1 MPLIRHTY
9 PTPLGD
15 MIALL
20 SGDGLCLLEFS
31 AGTRGLDT
39 EIAQVEAARGGPAP
53 PGASTLSARLG
64 VQLAAYFG
72 GRSRRFELPLDL
84 VGTPFQLEAWRAL
97 CVIPYGQTRSYA
109 EQARQ
114 IGRPSAV
121 RAVAAADGRNKV
133 CVVVP
138 CHRVIGSDG
147 SLIGYGG
154 GVERKRRLLAL
165 ERSGVPPA
173 APRNRGAAA
182 PRGFGARGARPQ
194 LSSAPAAPHRRV
206 PMRSRRKTMEEL
218 LAGRHV
224 VVTSGTGAQG
234 TAVVERLL
242 QAGAHCHVPS
252 RSQTASASATHE
264 RLHHRAGVDLTD
276 AAAVDAFYAG
286 VPQLWAS
293 VHLAGG
299 FAMAPIAATTRADF
313 LHLIELN
320 ALTTLLCCSAAV
332 RALRRGGAGGRIVN
346 VSARPGVEPRRG
358 AGMATYAASKA
369 AVTALT
375 LALAEELKDEHILVN
390 AIAPSTLDTA
400 ANRRAMPGADPSAWL
415 APQAAAEAV
424 LQLIAPANAEVSGA
438 VLPLYARV

>member
-64 VQLAAYFG
+64 VQLAEYFG
-72 GRSRRFELPLDL
+72 GRRRRFELPLDL

-97 CVIPYGQTRSYA
+97 CSIPYGQTRSYA

-147 SLIGYGG
+147 SLTGYGG
-154 GVERKRRLLAL
+154 GVERKRWLLAL

-173 APRNRGAAA
+173 APRG
-182 PRGFGARGARPQ
+182 
-194 LSSAPAAPHRRV
+194 
-206 PMRSRRKTMEEL
+206 
-218 LAGRHV
+218 
-224 VVTSGTGAQG
+224 
-234 TAVVERLL
+234 
-242 QAGAHCHVPS
+242 
-252 RSQTASASATHE
+252 
-264 RLHHRAGVDLTD
+264 
-276 AAAVDAFYAG
+276 
-286 VPQLWAS
+286 
-293 VHLAGG
+293 
-299 FAMAPIAATTRADF
+299 
-313 LHLIELN
+313 
-320 ALTTLLCCSAAV
+320 
-332 RALRRGGAGGRIVN
+332 
-346 VSARPGVEPRRG
+346 
-358 AGMATYAASKA
+358 
-369 AVTALT
+369 
-375 LALAEELKDEHILVN
+375 
-390 AIAPSTLDTA
+390 
-400 ANRRAMPGADPSAWL
+400 
-415 APQAAAEAV
+415 
-424 LQLIAPANAEVSGA
+424 
-438 VLPLYARV
+438 